1 MFPHSNIIVVLS
13 CHSPLIHQRWETI
26 IINPSLLGKYWKM
39 IKTYFQVFSFSNCFL
54 SKLNFIF
61 PLWGLSAGKT
71 VIFTSWRSCRC
82 WWASLPV
89 SPCHPPVSPLNSQV
103 SGLRPPSLRP
113 QYCWVLPTWRSP
125 GLNII
130 FKHSVSSWMSS
141 VNCYCVI
148 DVWW

>member
-1 MFPHSNIIVVLS
+1 MLFFLVTP
-13 CHSPLIHQRWETI
+13 PLIHQRWETI
-26 IINPSLLGKYWKM
+26 IMNPSLLGKYWKM

-61 PLWGLSAGKT
+61 PLWGLSAGET
-71 VIFTSWRSCRC
+71 VIFTSCISCRC

-113 QYCWVLPTWRSP
+113 QYCWVLPTWRS
-125 GLNII
+125 LSLII
-130 FKHSVSSWMSS
+130 ISKTQLLVMNVWCQFIL
-141 VNCYCVI
+141 CYWCLMI
-148 DVWW
+148 GES